1 MRGWLEKM
9 SDDELEI
16 IRNAGVV
23 LLQREI
29 TDSINIQV
37 AKVRIKFLNLF
48 DSNLD
53 FIQGCI
59 FRFRSSN
66 GVVDKIYHLELECRL
81 IIYYLNRHD
90 EIANGTLC

>member
-37 AKVRIKFLNLF
+37 AKVRIKFLNLYN
-48 DSNLD
+48 SNLD
-53 FIQGCI
+53 VIQ
-59 FRFRSSN
+59 RM
-66 GVVDKIYHLELECRL
+66 HL
-81 IIYYLNRHD
+81 
-90 EIANGTLC
+90 

>member
-29 TDSINIQV
+29 PDSINIQV
-37 AKVRIKFLNLF
+37 AKVRIKFFMF
-48 DSNLD
+48 DSKDTSLD
-53 FIQGCI
+53 LDEAMLLWKRYSFW
-59 FRFRSSN
+59 N
-66 GVVDKIYHLELECRL
+66 WNVD
-81 IIYYLNRHD
+81 
-90 EIANGTLC
+90 